1 MNVDLLVIAG
11 SLSFLAAL
19 LHIIVVIGGPDWYRF
34 FGAGE
39 SMAVMA
45 ERGSLKPTII
55 TLCIAIVLFVWAGY
69 AWSGAGLLPAMP
81 FAKVALTGITSVYLV
96 RGLVGLIAPLVSDH
110 PQIKQNTLAFWIWSS
125 SICLVIGAF
134 HLAGLLSV
142 WKAL

>member
-55 TLCIAIVLFVWAGY
+55 DIMT
-69 AWSGAGLLPAMP
+69 P
-81 FAKVALTGITSVYLV
+81 
-96 RGLVGLIAPLVSDH
+96 H
-110 PQIKQNTLAFWIWSS
+110 
-125 SICLVIGAF
+125 
-134 HLAGLLSV
+134 
-142 WKAL
+142 